1 MWGWIPEA
9 CSVNNHF
16 LQIWGNQRI
25 KRMFGPIDLGW
36 IGVID
41 DNDTL
46 WYYHFDSKNKKKL
59 ATGIKDA
66 DYCQSRETIYV
77 LTGKERKN

>member
-1 MWGWIPEA
+1 MWGWIPES
-9 CSVNNHF
+9 CSENNDF
-16 LQIWGNQRI
+16 LKTWENQKI
-25 KRMFGPIDLGW
+25 KRIFGPIDLGW

-41 DNDTL
+41 YNNIL
-46 WYYHFDSKNKKKL
+46 WYYNFNSKNKKKL
-59 ATGIKDA
+59 AINIKDA